1 MIHALF
7 ALTLL
12 AGLGQRSTADKPS
25 KPPAVSVDELPIGA
39 IPPQTLPAGTCAA
52 FLWSQT
58 PSHAL
63 IAMLVADPARLR
75 FAPGG
80 ALTDLVRVGQ
90 SGAAQFGFAATT
102 EYGGGDYRVTV
113 DMDIA
118 TRGDL
123 TNGAAIPSATF
134 QVDQAGHD
142 TIIVPAGGI
151 IGCS

>member
-1 MIHALF
+1 MQTLF
-7 ALTLL
+7 ALSLL
-12 AGLGQRSTADKPS
+12 AGIGQSNAAGKAP

-39 IPPQTLPAGTCAA
+39 IPPQSLPAGTCAA

-63 IAMLVADPARLR
+63 IAMLVADPAQLR

-80 ALTDLVRVGQ
+80 ALTDLVRIGQ
-90 SGAAQFGFAATT
+90 SGAAQFGFAATN

-113 DMDIA
+113 DMEIV

-123 TNGAAIPSATF
+123 TNGAAVPTATF
-134 QVDQAGHD
+134 RFDRAGHD